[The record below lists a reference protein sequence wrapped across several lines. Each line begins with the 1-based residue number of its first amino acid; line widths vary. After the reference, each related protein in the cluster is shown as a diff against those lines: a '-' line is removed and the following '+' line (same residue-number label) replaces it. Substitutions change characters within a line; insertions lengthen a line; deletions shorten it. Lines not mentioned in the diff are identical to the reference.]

1 MKLFVGI
8 DVSSKDLQVVA
19 LDSEDQNK
27 RLINDSFVNDLY
39 GASELK
45 KQILDLAQNKH
56 YDQII
61 IGMEATSIY
70 SFHPAYFF
78 QNDEDLQK
86 LNVETDVINPK
97 ETSRFHKVFEESK
110 TDPLDAYYIALYL
123 SFGHYRVSI
132 ARQDNYLAL
141 ERLTRTRYE
150 LVQELTRTKQH
161 FIEALYYRVNKL
173 ITVDK
178 DKINTPLFGA
188 TMMSIV
194 TDSKTLDEIAD
205 MPTEDL
211 ISYLQVKGRGR
222 FSDPDTLAKA
232 IKKAVRGSYRLGKVM
247 TDSIDAVFSVH
258 YNMIQSFNESIKDLE
273 KAIDRIVDALP
284 ESKILESIPGIGKT
298 YTAGIIAE
306 IGSIDRFDKEEQLA
320 KYAGLTW
327 NQYQSGDH
335 SNEHT
340 PMARTGNRYLRYY
353 LIEAANLARL
363 HDPVFKKYYQ
373 KKYDEAVYSPHK
385 RACTLTARK
394 LVRVIFKLLKDDKLY
409 RTPRS

>member
-1 MKLFVGI
+1 
-8 DVSSKDLQVVA
+8 
-19 LDSEDQNK
+19 
-27 RLINDSFVNDLY
+27 
-39 GASELK
+39 
-45 KQILDLAQNKH
+45 
-56 YDQII
+56 
-61 IGMEATSIY
+61 
-70 SFHPAYFF
+70 
-78 QNDEDLQK
+78 
-86 LNVETDVINPK
+86 
-97 ETSRFHKVFEESK
+97 
-110 TDPLDAYYIALYL
+110 
-123 SFGHYRVSI
+123 
-132 ARQDNYLAL
+132 
-141 ERLTRTRYE
+141 
-150 LVQELTRTKQH
+150 
-161 FIEALYYRVNKL
+161 
-173 ITVDK
+173 
-178 DKINTPLFGA
+178 
-188 TMMSIV
+188 MMSIV

-247 TDSIDAVFSVH
+247 TDSIDAVLSVH